1 MGLEIEN
8 EKNNEYTIKIDNE
21 EQTHN
26 LLNELVKDRKTIN
39 KFEITKPTDVLI
51 SIAILVVTILVIAK
65 VTIKI
70 YSNAILNYGT
80 KMSLKGIIKVYK
92 DKNN

>member
-21 EQTHN
+21 EQAHN
-26 LLNELVKDRKTIN
+26 LLNELIKDRKTIN

-51 SIAILVVTILVIAK
+51 SIAILIVTILVIAK

-80 KMSLKGIIKVYK
+80 KMSLKDIIKVYK

>member
-21 EQTHN
+21 EQAHN
-26 LLNELVKDRKTIN
+26 LLIELVIDRKTIN

-51 SIAILVVTILVIAK
+51 SIAILIVTILVIAK

-80 KMSLKGIIKVYK
+80 KMSLKDIIKVYK

>member
-21 EQTHN
+21 EQAHN

-80 KMSLKGIIKVYK
+80 KMTIKDIIKVYK

>member
-21 EQTHN
+21 EQAHN

-51 SIAILVVTILVIAK
+51 SIAILIVTILVIAK
-65 VTIKI
+65 VAIKI

>member
-8 EKNNEYTIKIDNE
+8 EKNNEYTVKIDNE
-21 EQTHN
+21 EQAHN

-51 SIAILVVTILVIAK
+51 SIAILIVTILVIAK

-80 KMSLKGIIKVYK
+80 KMSLKDIIKVYK

>member
-21 EQTHN
+21 EQAHN

-39 KFEITKPTDVLI
+39 KFEIIKPTDVLI
-51 SIAILVVTILVIAK
+51 SIAILIVTILVIAK
-65 VTIKI
+65 VTVKI

-80 KMSLKGIIKVYK
+80 KMSLKDIIKVYK

>member
-1 MGLEIEN
+1 MMGLA
-8 EKNNEYTIKIDNE
+8 
-21 EQTHN
+21 
-26 LLNELVKDRKTIN
+26 
-39 KFEITKPTDVLI
+39 KPTDVLI

-80 KMSLKGIIKVYK
+80 KMSLKDIIKVYK

>member
-21 EQTHN
+21 EQAHN

-39 KFEITKPTDVLI
+39 KFEITKPTLNDI
-51 SIAILVVTILVIAK
+51 FIEK
-65 VTIKI
+65 V
-70 YSNAILNYGT
+70 GE
-80 KMSLKGIIKVYK
+80 
-92 DKNN
+92 

>member
-21 EQTHN
+21 EQAHN

-51 SIAILVVTILVIAK
+51 SIAILIVTILVIAK
-65 VTIKI
+65 VTVKI

-80 KMSLKGIIKVYK
+80 K
-92 DKNN
+92 

>member
-21 EQTHN
+21 EQAHN

-51 SIAILVVTILVIAK
+51 SIAILIVTILAIAK
-65 VTIKI
+65 VTVKI

-80 KMSLKGIIKVYK
+80 KMSLKDIIKVYK

>member
-21 EQTHN
+21 EQAHN

>member
-21 EQTHN
+21 EQAHN

-51 SIAILVVTILVIAK
+51 SIAILIVTILVIAK

-80 KMSLKGIIKVYK
+80 KMSLKDIIKVYK